1 MTSGNSERN
10 DRLRYQADEH
20 PPAVLSIGLG
30 VQLAGLNLAAI
41 MLIPTVVMRAAGQ
54 SEDYVAWA
62 VTASVAICGIT
73 TVLQALRFGRIGAK
87 YMIVMGSSGAFM
99 PVCVAAL
106 VQSGPAMLA
115 TLVLVSCLVPFAL
128 SWRLSLF
135 QRILTPAV
143 SGTVVM
149 LIPITLLPI
158 AGDMLTGLPDIS
170 PPPGGVASIVL
181 TLATIA
187 GIAFAGRG
195 ALRLWSPVIGVAVG
209 TTTAAFF
216 GLYDFGRVSEAAWVG
231 LPKAGWPGFEIG
243 PEFFTLLPG
252 FLLAGVVASIRTMAG
267 AIAIQ
272 RVSWR
277 RNRATDFRA
286 VQGAMTVDGLAT
298 LFSGVTGT
306 VPSTAYSVSVS
317 MAELTGVAAR
327 AVGVAAGVFFIA
339 LPFFPKVLAAILAI
353 PDPVFG
359 TYLVILLA
367 TLFMVG
373 VRMALQGG
381 LDYRKSFI
389 IGIAFLVGVCCHYGL
404 VFPREISEFAGG
416 LFRNGMNS
424 GGLTAIILSA
434 LVGVMRPRRPRL
446 NTELDPSALPLIKG
460 FLIKFGEASGLAAEM
475 ISRLQA
481 VAQEAVLTFISQNE
495 TLGKQDRRGLILSA
509 SREGGGAVLEFVVAA
524 RHDNIE
530 DRIALLGEQHEEQVP
545 EQDDPSLRLLRQLSS
560 SVHHQQFHDTDI
572 VTLRVVS
579 PGG

>member
-1 MTSGNSERN
+1 MASERN
-10 DRLRYQADEH
+10 PGLRYQADEN
-20 PPAVLSIGLG
+20 PPAALSIGLG
-30 VQLAGLNLAAI
+30 IQLAGLNLAAI

-54 SEDYVAWA
+54 PEDFVAWA

-73 TVLQALRFGRIGAK
+73 TVLQGLRLGRIGANH
-87 YMIVMGSSGAFM
+87 MIVMGSSGAFM

-115 TLVLVSCLVPFAL
+115 TLVIVSCLVPFAL

-158 AGDMLTGLPDIS
+158 AGEMLTGSTETS
-170 PPPGGVASIVL
+170 PPPGAVASIVL
-181 TLATIA
+181 TLVVIA
-187 GIAFAGRG
+187 GIALAGRG

-209 TTTAAFF
+209 TTTAAIF
-216 GLYDFGRVSEAAWVG
+216 GLYDFSRVWEAAWVG
-231 LPKAGWPGFEIG
+231 LPKPVWPGFEMG
-243 PEFFTLLPG
+243 PEFYTLLPG
-252 FLLAGVVASIRTMAG
+252 FLLAGVVASIRTIAG

-277 RNRATDFRA
+277 RSRAIDFRA

-298 LFSGVTGT
+298 LLSGVAGT

-327 AVGVAAGVFFIA
+327 AVGLAAGAFFVA
-339 LPFFPKVLAAILAI
+339 LLFFPKAFAAILAI

-424 GGLTAIILSA
+424 GGLTAIVLSA
-434 LVGVMRPRRPRL
+434 LVGVTRPRRPRL
-446 NTELDPSALPLIKG
+446 KTELDPTALPRIKD
-460 FLIKFGEASGLAAEM
+460 FLGKFGKAGGLGDKM
-475 ISRLQA
+475 TSRLEA
-481 VAQEAVLTFISQNE
+481 VAEEAVLNFIRQDE

-509 SREGGGAVLEFVVAA
+509 GREGDSAVLEFVVTPMD
-524 RHDNIE
+524 DNIQ
-530 DRIALLGEQHEEQVP
+530 DRIALLGEQQDDQAP
-545 EQDDPSLRLLRQLSS
+545 EQDDLSLRLLRQLSS

-572 VTLRVVS
+572 VTVRIGA
-579 PGG
+579 PGD